1 MAIYVQQFI
10 KINANKDKITSVV
23 KNQRGIIEEK

>member
-1 MAIYVQQFI
+1 MYDPIVGKYVLD
-10 KINANKDKITSVV
+10 NWEKITSVV

>member
-1 MAIYVQQFI
+1 MYDPILGKYVLD
-10 KINANKDKITSVV
+10 NWEEITSVV